1 MNTRL
6 LFILASLAIMIAACN
21 NTAESVDSSDVRESD
36 LTVEEAFTKAL
47 EASEDLEST
56 DAKINIKYEMS
67 DAEDGTVIEST
78 DSDINMQIIMEPFAM
93 HLKESM
99 NTELEGISGDIPTTD
114 TEIYFVED
122 EMYIYNDYSG
132 NDGNW
137 EKMEVLSEYNI
148 EEILQEY
155 PDPNQQ
161 LAQIGEYLD
170 DLSITK
176 SEEAY
181 ILQLDADSERVND
194 LVHSLV
200 RENLPED
207 ALAPLGEEVQEALES
222 MEVNNLILET
232 TFDKEPFY
240 MRTYNLE
247 LDMRMDIAG
256 ENNKIVQSMEA
267 KYNNFNTIGSIE
279 VPTDIEEEAI
289 VQ

>member
-1 MNTRL
+1 MNK
-6 LFILASLAIMIAACN
+6 LFQIIIASVLATIIAACN
-21 NTAESVDSSDVRESD
+21 NTAESVDSSDARESD

-56 DAKINIKYEMS
+56 DAKISIKYEMS

-99 NTELEGISGDIPTTD
+99 NMELEGISGDIPTTD

-132 NDGNW
+132 NDGGW
-137 EKMEVLSEYNI
+137 EKTEVLSEYTI

-161 LAQIGEYLD
+161 LAQIREYLD

-181 ILQLDADSERVND
+181 ILKLDADSERV
-194 LVHSLV
+194 
-200 RENLPED
+200 
-207 ALAPLGEEVQEALES
+207 
-222 MEVNNLILET
+222 
-232 TFDKEPFY
+232 K
-240 MRTYNLE
+240 
-247 LDMRMDIAG
+247 
-256 ENNKIVQSMEA
+256 
-267 KYNNFNTIGSIE
+267 
-279 VPTDIEEEAI
+279 
-289 VQ
+289 